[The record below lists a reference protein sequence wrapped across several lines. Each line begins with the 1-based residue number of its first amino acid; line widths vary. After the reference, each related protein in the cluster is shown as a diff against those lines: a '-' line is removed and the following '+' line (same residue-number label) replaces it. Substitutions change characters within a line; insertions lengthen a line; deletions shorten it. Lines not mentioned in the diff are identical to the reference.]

1 LDQERRT
8 LLVDP
13 KGSMYQKGAAD
24 ICNKKEF
31 ATATLNFKS
40 HFVVDVQNIQ
50 GVPTT
55 SLREAPM
62 Y

>member
-1 LDQERRT
+1 LDQEHRT
-8 LLVDP
+8 SLVDP
-13 KGSMYQKGAAD
+13 KKSMYQKSAAD
-24 ICNKKEF
+24 ICNNKEF

-40 HFVVDVQNIQ
+40 HFVVDVRNIQ

-55 SLREAPM
+55 SLQEAPM

>member
-1 LDQERRT
+1 
-8 LLVDP
+8 
-13 KGSMYQKGAAD
+13 MYQKGAAD